1 MKTKICEGTKF
12 YKKLKAIIYFKIT
25 TYLTTLKVQCTYW
38 FFKKFNVFTLKV
50 QCVCVKNLSY
60 FLVFQKTYTCLT

>member
-25 TYLTTLKVQCTYW
+25 TYLTTLKVQC
-38 FFKKFNVFTLKV
+38 
-50 QCVCVKNLSY
+50 VCVKNLSY
-60 FLVFQKTYTCLT
+60 FLVFQKTYTRLT